1 MDKIERLLLLYTKLI
16 TGEQVNKTLFC
27 FEYECSPRTF
37 ERDIETIRLYLSD
50 SFSFSELR
58 YDRSQNT
65 YYLAGAKRSFLE
77 PMEYLLLEH
86 LLYDSSVLRKD
97 EFTIL
102 LQHLLEN
109 TEGGRKLKPEKERA
123 CDTYRPPV
131 HNKALLKM
139 HGDLT
144 NMIREQKCIDINY
157 EEQSTYKII
166 PCEIAFDHEYLYLNG
181 FEMGSKEMSRYRV
194 DKIVSFEIL
203 RPQNSKER
211 GMVKQYMDNHIEK

>member
-50 SFSFSELR
+50 SFSFSELK
-58 YDRSQNT
+58 YDRSQNL
-65 YYLAGAKRSFLE
+65 YYIAGTKRTFLE
-77 PMEYLLLEH
+77 PTEYLLLEH

-97 EFTIL
+97 EFAIL

-109 TEGGRKLKPEKERA
+109 TERGKKLKTEKEMICR
-123 CDTYRPPV
+123 TYRSPV

-157 EEQSTYKII
+157 EEQNTYEII
-166 PCEIAFDHEYLYLNG
+166 PCEIIFDHGYLYLNG
-181 FEMGSKEMSRYRV
+181 FEMESKEMSRYRV

-203 RPQNSKER
+203 RSQNSRER
-211 GMVKQYMDNHIEK
+211 AMVKTYMADRTGK

>member
-37 ERDIETIRLYLSD
+37 ERDIEAIRLYLSD

-58 YDRSQNT
+58 YDRVQNV
-65 YYLAGAKRSFLE
+65 YYIAGTKRTFLE
-77 PMEYLLLEH
+77 PTEYLLLEH
-86 LLYDSSVLRKD
+86 LLYDSAVLRKD
-97 EFTIL
+97 EFAIL

-109 TEGGRKLKPEKERA
+109 TERGKRLNAEKEMI
-123 CDTYRPPV
+123 CSTYRSPV

-157 EEQSTYKII
+157 EEQNTYELI

-181 FEMGSKEMSRYRV
+181 FEVESKEMARYRV

-203 RPQNSKER
+203 RSQNSKER
-211 GMVKQYMDNHIEK
+211 TMVKEYMDHRSGK

>member
-1 MDKIERLLLLYTKLI
+1 M
-16 TGEQVNKTLFC
+16 
-27 FEYECSPRTF
+27 
-37 ERDIETIRLYLSD
+37 
-50 SFSFSELR
+50 
-58 YDRSQNT
+58 
-65 YYLAGAKRSFLE
+65 
-77 PMEYLLLEH
+77 EH

-123 CDTYRPPV
+123 CDTYRSPV

-144 NMIREQKCIDINY
+144 NMIREQRCIDINY

-166 PCEIAFDHEYLYLNG
+166 
-181 FEMGSKEMSRYRV
+181 
-194 DKIVSFEIL
+194 SFEII

-211 GMVKQYMDNHIEK
+211 AMVKQYMDNHIEK